1 MRPSTL
7 ACVAAW
13 VGSGCTATLAPQ
25 APLGSVENP
34 VRVDGRP
41 GEIEYMGRLRCPS
54 GGAPH
59 FHIRYSAPVGPYGHK
74 LDRFELRCVFDNSSK
89 QIWIDRRHPNHRES
103 RPVDGLDLVDSAAE
117 VGPE

>member
-1 MRPSTL
+1 
-7 ACVAAW
+7 
-13 VGSGCTATLAPQ
+13 
-25 APLGSVENP
+25 
-34 VRVDGRP
+34 
-41 GEIEYMGRLRCPS
+41 MGRLRCPS